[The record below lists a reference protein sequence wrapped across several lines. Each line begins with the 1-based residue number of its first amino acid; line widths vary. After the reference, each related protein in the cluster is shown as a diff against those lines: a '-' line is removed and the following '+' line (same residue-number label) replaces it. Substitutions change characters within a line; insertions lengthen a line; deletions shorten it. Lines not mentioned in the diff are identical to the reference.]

1 MSNFVHLHI
10 HSEFSLLDGA
20 NRIKDLP
27 VRAKELGMDA
37 MAITDHGV
45 MFGAI
50 DFYKACKANG
60 IKPIIGCEVYVAP
73 RSRFDKDPNLDAK
86 YSHLILLA
94 KNNEGYK
101 NLAKLVSIGYTEGF
115 YYKPRI
121 DHEVLEKYHEGLV
134 CCSACLA
141 GEVNQA
147 ILANDMEK
155 AKQVALWFKNLFK
168 DDYYL
173 EIQNN
178 GIKEQV
184 LANQKLIELS
194 RQLDIPLVATNDAH
208 YLKKEDAYNHEVL
221 LCIQTGKRMTDED
234 RMRFDTDE
242 LYVKSPEE
250 MSEYFRNV
258 PDAIENTVKIAEKCN
273 VEFEFGHTI
282 LPNYDVPEEFKT
294 HYDYLESLTMEGLAR
309 RYGSDSKA
317 NNNAKSNTEN
327 DSKVNN
333 NAKSI
338 PENNNEKN
346 ESKIQKDNEEI
357 NIEENNQEIPP
368 EILERAKYELSVIN
382 KMGYVDY
389 FLIVWDY
396 INYAK
401 THDIPVGPGRGSGAG
416 SIVAYSIGITDI
428 DPIKYSLIFE
438 RFLNPERIS
447 MPDFDVDFCYEKRD
461 KVIEYVESKYGK
473 DHVSQIITF
482 GTMSAR
488 MVIRDVAR
496 VLDLPYAEADKL
508 AKMIPNE
515 IHITIKKA
523 MEQNRELKETYD
535 NNGEIKKLLDIAMA
549 LEGMPRQASTHACG
563 IVITKEPVVNYVP
576 LYVRD
581 NAISTQYI
589 MTTLEELGLLKMD
602 FLGLRT
608 LTVIKDTI
616 DLVKINRG
624 IDVQFDKEMKD
635 PKVYKLWQNGDS
647 VGIFQFESQGMT
659 NFMKELKPDCLE
671 DIIAGVSLYRPGP
684 MDQIPRY
691 IANKKDPEHAV
702 YTHPALKPILEVT
715 YGCMVYQEQV
725 MQIVRDLAGYSLGR
739 ADLVRRAMG
748 KKKLDVMA
756 KEREIFING
765 QTDENGNVIVPG
777 CVRNGIDEKS
787 ANRIFDEMAEFAKY
801 AFNKSHAAAYAVVSY
816 QTAYLK
822 AYYPTEFMA
831 AMLNSF
837 LGNLDKVPGYIEEC
851 KKLGIEILKPD
862 INKSYTRFTVDKNK
876 IRFGLGSIKNVGEA
890 AVDEVVRI
898 REENGA
904 FKDFSD
910 FCERIENTQVNKKC
924 IESLIKAGAF
934 DGLGQTR
941 KTLIASFET
950 IIDSISSSSKKSFEG
965 QVSMFDMGESETL
978 KEIKNMKYQYIVL
991 PEYTQKE
998 MLSMEK
1004 EMLGLY
1010 ISGHPL
1016 ENIRK
1021 QLEARTNINT
1031 KMLREFSQTELEDDE
1046 DLELEQNQ
1054 TKSGLKDGQS
1064 VIYAGVISSIKKKY
1078 TKNNKLMAFITV
1090 EDLYGQAEII
1100 VFESC
1105 YQACSNILMEDNI
1118 VLIDGRLSLREDEEP
1133 KIVARTITEF
1143 TEVKKKIFKVNIT
1156 NLDETIKE
1164 KLKGAIYF
1172 FSGEKNNMQM
1182 QIQNG
1187 DNMDPVKRGI
1197 YMTPE
1202 ILKQFQDIVGE
1213 ENASII
1219 EE

>member
-1 MSNFVHLHI
+1 MESFVHLHI

-37 MAITDHGV
+37 MAITDHGA

-50 DFYKACKANG
+50 DFYKACRANRV
-60 IKPIIGCEVYVAP
+60 KPIIGCEVYVAP
-73 RSRFDKDPNLDAK
+73 RSRFDKDPDLDSR

-94 KNNEGYK
+94 KDNEGYK
-101 NLAKLVSIGYTEGF
+101 NLAKLVSIGYVDGF

-121 DHEVLEKYHEGLV
+121 DHEVLEKYHEGLI
-134 CCSACLA
+134 CLSACLA

-147 ILANDMEK
+147 ILENDMEK
-155 AKQVALWFKNLFK
+155 AKNAALWHKSIFG

-194 RQLDIPLVATNDAH
+194 KKLDIPLVATNDAH

-221 LCIQTGKRMTDED
+221 LCIQRGKRMTDED

-250 MSEYFRNV
+250 MSEYFKAV
-258 PDAIENTVKIAEKCN
+258 PEAIENTVKIAEKCN

-282 LPNYDVPEEFKT
+282 LPNYDVPPEFST
-294 HYDYLESLTMEGLAR
+294 HYDYLEKLTMDGIKN
-309 RYGSDSKA
+309 RYGENPSD
-317 NNNAKSNTEN
+317 
-327 DSKVNN
+327 
-333 NAKSI
+333 
-338 PENNNEKN
+338 
-346 ESKIQKDNEEI
+346 EI
-357 NIEENNQEIPP
+357 KQ
-368 EILERAKYELSVIN
+368 RTKYELGVIQ

-396 INYAK
+396 IHYAK

-416 SIVAYSIGITDI
+416 SIVAYAIEITDI
-428 DPIKYSLIFE
+428 DPIQYGLLFE

-461 KVIEYVESKYGK
+461 RVIEYVEEKYGK

-496 VLDLPYAEADKL
+496 VLDVPYAEADKL
-508 AKMIPNE
+508 AKMVPNE
-515 IHITIKKA
+515 LHITIKKA
-523 MEQNRELKETYD
+523 MEKNKELQDLYD
-535 NNGEIKKLLDIAMA
+535 NNGETRNLLDIAIA

-576 LYVRD
+576 LYARD
-581 NAISTQYI
+581 GVISTQYI

-608 LTVIKDTI
+608 LTVIQDTI
-616 DLVKINRG
+616 DLVKKNQG
-624 IDVQFDKEMKD
+624 IDVKFDEKMND
-635 PKVYKLWQNGDS
+635 PKVYKLWQNGES

-691 IANKKDPEHAV
+691 IANKKDPEHAY

-765 QTDENGNVIVPG
+765 QVDENGNVVVPG
-777 CVRNGIDEKS
+777 CVRNGIDEAS
-787 ANRIFDEMAEFAKY
+787 ANKIFDEMAEFAKY

-816 QTAYLK
+816 RTAYLK
-822 AYYPTEFMA
+822 AYYPAEFMA

-837 LGNLDKVPGYIEEC
+837 LGNQNKIPEYIEEC
-851 KKLGIEILKPD
+851 KRLSIEILKPD
-862 INKSYTRFTVDKNK
+862 INKSDTKFTVDKNQ
-876 IRFGLGSIKNVGEA
+876 IRFGMGSIKNVGTA
-890 AVDEVVRI
+890 AVDEIVAERNK
-898 REENGA
+898 NGE
-904 FKDFSD
+904 FKDFGD
-910 FCERIENTQVNKKC
+910 FCEKIKNSAVNKKC
-924 IESLIKAGAF
+924 VESLIKSGSF
-934 DGLGQTR
+934 DNLGHTR
-941 KTLIASFET
+941 KTLIASFEN
-950 IIDSISSSSKKSFEG
+950 IIDTIANNDKKNFDG
-965 QVSMFDMGESETL
+965 QVSMFDIGNTA
-978 KEIKNMKYQYIVL
+978 KEEMKYNYTIL
-991 PEYTQKE
+991 PEYDKKE
-998 MLSMEK
+998 LLSMEK

-1016 ENIRK
+1016 ENIRE
-1021 QLEARTNINT
+1021 QLEAKTNINS
-1031 KMLREFSQTELEDDE
+1031 MDLRQIGNNAEGDGSEPELENYIN
-1046 DLELEQNQ
+1046 NQ
-1054 TKSGLKDGQS
+1054 TNFRDGQN
-1064 VIYAGVISSIKKKY
+1064 VTYAGIITSIKKKY
-1078 TKNNKLMAFITV
+1078 TKNNNLMAFVTV

-1100 VFESC
+1100 VFDSC
-1105 YQACSNILMEDNI
+1105 YRNCSSALIDENI
-1118 VLIDGRLSLREDEEP
+1118 VVVEGRLSIREDEEA
-1133 KIVARTITEF
+1133 KIVAKSISAF
-1143 TEVKKKIFKVNIT
+1143 TEAKHKVFELDIT
-1156 NLDETIKE
+1156 NADDETKE
-1164 KLKGAIYF
+1164 KLRGAIHF
-1172 FSGEKNNMQM
+1172 FQGDKNNIQL
-1182 QIQNG
+1182 QIVNG
-1187 DNMDPVKRGI
+1187 DKVDKAGGI
-1197 YMTPE
+1197 YITPQILEQFEE
-1202 ILKQFQDIVGE
+1202 ILGE
-1213 ENASII
+1213 GRAKII
-1219 EE
+1219 